1 MNKKNR
7 VRVPGVLQMEA
18 VECGAAS
25 LTMILAYYEKFI
37 PLEQVRATCGVS
49 RDGLK
54 ASNILKAARQYGLEA
69 KGFKK
74 EPESLKKMLMPVIV
88 HWEFSHFLVV
98 EGYDKGKFYLFDPAS
113 GRRVVSE
120 KEFSESFTGITLV
133 FSKGENFKKEGKKT
147 GAIDGIL
154 KRIKGSEKA
163 LFYIVLVGIALV
175 LPGLAVP
182 IFSQIFVD
190 DILLGNNDSWLAPLL
205 LGMAL
210 TATLRGTLTWLQQ
223 HYLLKLERKISITTS
238 ARFLWHLLHLPDE
251 FFSQRSAGEITSR
264 MQSNDRV
271 ARLLSGQ
278 VANTILSLL
287 MIVFYFILMFIYS
300 PILSF
305 VGLGIAALNI
315 GYLKYVSEKRMDQNN
330 LLLKDRGSMIG
341 VGMSGLQII
350 ETLKATGSES
360 DFFAKWSGYQAKA
373 LNSEQKMGVTNSLL
387 SSIPVFLNGINNA
400 IILSLGGYLILNYQ
414 MTIGMLVAFQTL
426 MISFL
431 TPVNQLMGMGS
442 SLQEMTGE
450 MKRLDDVLNYP
461 HAYEKSLKSNPDED
475 IKMKLEGNLELKNI
489 KFGYSKLDE
498 PLIEDF
504 SLKLSPGSRIALVGG
519 SGSGKSTIAKII
531 AGIEKPW
538 AGEVLFDGKPRD
550 EWPRTTITNTFAM
563 VNQEIS
569 MIHGTIRENVTL
581 WDTTISESNLIQAT
595 KDACIHEEITAKSGG
610 YEYLLEEG
618 GKNLSGGQ
626 KQRLEIAR
634 ALVQNPAIVILDEAT
649 SALDPLTEKIVGENI
664 KIRGCATLIIAHRLS
679 TIRDC
684 DEIIV
689 MSKGKILERGTH
701 EELWQQGGEYAR
713 LTKVG

>member
-7 VRVPGVLQMEA
+7 VKVPGVLQMEA

-25 LTMILAYYEKFI
+25 LTMILGYYEKFI
-37 PLEQVRATCGVS
+37 PLEQVRAACGVS

-69 KGFKK
+69 KGFQK
-74 EPESLKKMLMPVIV
+74 EPESIKTMEMPVIV

-98 EGYDKGKFYLFDPAS
+98 EGFEKGNFYLFDPAS

-120 KEFSESFTGITLV
+120 EEFSESFTGITLE
-133 FSKGENFKKEGKKT
+133 FSPGENFIKEGKKS
-147 GAIDGIL
+147 GAVEAIL
-154 KRIKGSEKA
+154 NRVKGSEKA
-163 LFYIVLVGIALV
+163 LLYIVLVGVALV
-175 LPGLAVP
+175 LPGLAIPV
-182 IFSQIFVD
+182 FSQIFVD
-190 DILLGNNDSWLAPLL
+190 DILLGSKEIWLGPLL

-210 TATLRGTLTWLQQ
+210 TAALRGILTWMQQ

-238 ARFLWHLLHLPDE
+238 AKFLWHLLHLPDE

-300 PILSF
+300 PMLSF
-305 VGLGIAALNI
+305 VGLGIAMLNI
-315 GYLKYVSEKRMDQNN
+315 GYLKYVSEKRTDQNN

-373 LNSEQKMGVTNSLL
+373 LNAEQKMGVTNSLL

-400 IILSLGGYLILNYQ
+400 IVLSLGGYLILNDQ

-426 MISFL
+426 MVSFL

-461 HAYEKSLKSNPDED
+461 FSYEDKNESSLDVNEN
-475 IKMKLEGNLELKNI
+475 MKLQGYLELKDVS
-489 KFGYSKLDE
+489 FGYSKLE
-498 PLIEDF
+498 APLIENF
-504 SLKLSPGSRIALVGG
+504 SLKLSPGKRVALVGG
-519 SGSGKSTIAKII
+519 SGSGKSTIAKLI
-531 AGIEKPW
+531 AGIERPW
-538 AGEVLFDGKPRD
+538 TGEVLFDEKPRD

-569 MIHGTIRENVTL
+569 MIHGTIKDNITL
-581 WDTTISESNLIQAT
+581 WDSTISEFNLIQAA
-595 KDACIHEEITAKSGG
+595 KDACIHEDITAKSGG
-610 YEYLLEEG
+610 YEHIVEEG

-626 KQRLEIAR
+626 RQRMEIAR
-634 ALVQNPAIVILDEAT
+634 ALVQNPGIIILDEAT
-649 SALDPLTEKIVGENI
+649 SALDPLTEKKVDENI
-664 KIRGCATLIIAHRLS
+664 KRRGCTTLIIAHRLS

-701 EELWQQGGEYAR
+701 EELWQLGGEYAR

>member
-1 MNKKNR
+1 
-7 VRVPGVLQMEA
+7 MEA

-25 LTMILAYYEKFI
+25 LTMVLGYYEKFI
-37 PLEQVRATCGVS
+37 PLEQVRAACGVS

-69 KGFKK
+69 KGFQK
-74 EPESLKKMLMPVIV
+74 EPESIKTMTMPVIV

-98 EGYDKGKFYLFDPAS
+98 EGYEKGKFYLFDPAS

-120 KEFSESFTGITLV
+120 EEFSESFTGITLV
-133 FSKGENFKKEGKKT
+133 FSPGENFVKEGKKT
-147 GAIDGIL
+147 GAVEAIL

-163 LFYIVLVGIALV
+163 LLYIVLVGIALV

-182 IFSQIFVD
+182 VFSQIFVD
-190 DILLGNNDSWLAPLL
+190 DILLGNNDSWLFPLL
-205 LGMAL
+205 FGMAL
-210 TATLRGTLTWLQQ
+210 TAGLRGILTWLQQ
-223 HYLLKLERKISITTS
+223 HYLLKLETKIAITTS
-238 ARFLWHLLHLPDE
+238 AKFLWHLLHLPDE

-287 MIVFYFILMFIYS
+287 MIVFYFILMFIYN
-300 PILSF
+300 PMLSF
-305 VGLGIAALNI
+305 VGLGIAMLNI
-315 GYLKYVSEKRMDQNN
+315 GYLKYVSEKRTDQNN

-373 LNSEQKMGVTNSLL
+373 LNAEQKMGVTNSLL

-400 IILSLGGYLILNYQ
+400 IVLSLGGYLILNNQ

-426 MISFL
+426 MVSFL

-461 HAYEKSLKSNPDED
+461 FSYEDKNESSSEVNEKLKLQGYLD
-475 IKMKLEGNLELKNI
+475 LKNVS
-489 KFGYSKLDE
+489 FGYSKLE
-498 PLIEDF
+498 APLIENF
-504 SLKLSPGSRIALVGG
+504 SLKLSPGKRVALVGG
-519 SGSGKSTIAKII
+519 SGSGKSTIAKLI
-531 AGIEKPW
+531 AGIERPW
-538 AGEVLFDGKPRD
+538 TGEVLFDGKPRD

-569 MIHGTIRENVTL
+569 MIYGTIKDNITL
-581 WDTTISESNLIQAT
+581 WDTTISEFNLIQAA
-595 KDACIHEEITAKSGG
+595 KDACIHEDITAKSGG
-610 YEYLLEEG
+610 YEHIVEEG

-626 KQRLEIAR
+626 RQRMEIAR
-634 ALVQNPAIVILDEAT
+634 ALVQNPGIIILDEAT
-649 SALDPLTEKIVGENI
+649 SALDPLTEKKVDENI
-664 KIRGCATLIIAHRLS
+664 KRRGCTTLIIAHRLS

-701 EELWQQGGEYAR
+701 EELWQLGGEYAR

>member
-37 PLEQVRATCGVS
+37 PLEQVRAACGVS

-54 ASNILKAARQYGLEA
+54 ASNILKASRQYGLEA

-190 DILLGNNDSWLAPLL
+190 DILLGNNDSWLVPLL

-664 KIRGCATLIIAHRLS
+664 KLRGCATLIIAHRLS

>member
-461 HAYEKSLKSNPDED
+461 HSYEDNLKSNPDEN

-664 KIRGCATLIIAHRLS
+664 KLRGCATLIIAHRLS

>member
-37 PLEQVRATCGVS
+37 PLEQVRAACGVS

-190 DILLGNNDSWLAPLL
+190 DILLGNNDSWLVPLL

-210 TATLRGTLTWLQQ
+210 TATLRGSLTWLQQ

-238 ARFLWHLLHLPDE
+238 AKFLWHLLHLPDE

-287 MIVFYFILMFIYS
+287 TIVFYFILMFIYS

-350 ETLKATGSES
+350 ETLKAAGSES

-426 MISFL
+426 MMSFL

-461 HAYEKSLKSNPDED
+461 HAYEESLKSNSDEN

-489 KFGYSKLDE
+489 KFGYSKLEE

-504 SLKLSPGSRIALVGG
+504 SLILSPGSRVALVGG

-538 AGEVLFDGKPRD
+538 EGEVLFDGKPRN

-569 MIHGTIRENVTL
+569 MVQGTIRENITL

-595 KDACIHEEITAKSGG
+595 KDACIHEEITAKPGG
-610 YEYLLEEG
+610 YEYVIEEG

-634 ALVQNPAIVILDEAT
+634 ALVQNPGIVILDEAT

-664 KIRGCATLIIAHRLS
+664 KLRGCATLIIAHRLS

-684 DEIIV
+684 DEIII
-689 MSKGKILERGTH
+689 MSRGKILERGTH
-701 EELWQQGGEYAR
+701 EELWQKGGEYSR
-713 LTKVG
+713 LIKVG

>member
-287 MIVFYFILMFIYS
+287 MIVFYYILMFIYS

-461 HAYEKSLKSNPDED
+461 HAYEKNLKSNPDED

-538 AGEVLFDGKPRD
+538 AGEVLFDGKPRN

-664 KIRGCATLIIAHRLS
+664 KLRGCATLIIAHRLS

>member
-37 PLEQVRATCGVS
+37 PLEQVRAACGVS

-120 KEFSESFTGITLV
+120 KELSESFTGITLV
-133 FSKGENFKKEGKKT
+133 FSKGENFKKEGKKL
-147 GAIDGIL
+147 GAIEGIL

-238 ARFLWHLLHLPDE
+238 AKFLWHLLHLPDE

-287 MIVFYFILMFIYS
+287 TIVFYFILMFIYS

-431 TPVNQLMGMGS
+431 TPVNQLMGIGS

-461 HAYEKSLKSNPDED
+461 HSYEDNLKSNPDEN

-489 KFGYSKLDE
+489 KFGYSKLEE

-504 SLKLSPGSRIALVGG
+504 SLILSPGSRVALVGG

-538 AGEVLFDGKPRD
+538 EGEVLFDGKPRN

-569 MIHGTIRENVTL
+569 MVQGTIRENITL

-595 KDACIHEEITAKSGG
+595 KDACIHEEITAKPGG
-610 YEYLLEEG
+610 YEYVIEEG

-634 ALVQNPAIVILDEAT
+634 ALVQNPGIVILDEAT

-664 KIRGCATLIIAHRLS
+664 KLRGCATLIIAHRLS

-689 MSKGKILERGTH
+689 MSRGKILERGTH
-701 EELWQQGGEYAR
+701 EELWQKGGEYSR
-713 LTKVG
+713 LIKVG

>member
-7 VRVPGVLQMEA
+7 VKVPGVLQMEA

-25 LTMILAYYEKFI
+25 LTMILGYYEKFI
-37 PLEQVRATCGVS
+37 PLEQVRAACGVS

-69 KGFKK
+69 KGFQK
-74 EPESLKKMLMPVIV
+74 EPESIKTMEMPVIV

-98 EGYDKGKFYLFDPAS
+98 EGYEKGSFYLFDPAS

-120 KEFSESFTGITLV
+120 EEFSESFTGITLE
-133 FSKGENFKKEGKKT
+133 FSPGENFIKEGKKS
-147 GAIDGIL
+147 GAVEAIL
-154 KRIKGSEKA
+154 NRVKGSEKA
-163 LFYIVLVGIALV
+163 LLYIVLVGIALV
-175 LPGLAVP
+175 LPGLAIPV
-182 IFSQIFVD
+182 FSQIFVD
-190 DILLGNNDSWLAPLL
+190 DILLGSKETWLGPLL

-210 TATLRGTLTWLQQ
+210 TAALRGILTWMQQ

-238 ARFLWHLLHLPDE
+238 AKFLWHLLHLPDE

-300 PILSF
+300 PMLSF
-305 VGLGIAALNI
+305 VGLGIAMLNI
-315 GYLKYVSEKRMDQNN
+315 GYLKYVSEKRTDQNN

-373 LNSEQKMGVTNSLL
+373 LNAEQKMGVTNSLL

-400 IILSLGGYLILNYQ
+400 IVLSLGGYLILNDQ

-426 MISFL
+426 MVSFL

-461 HAYEKSLKSNPDED
+461 FSYEDKNESSLDVNEN
-475 IKMKLEGNLELKNI
+475 MKLQGYLELKDVS
-489 KFGYSKLDE
+489 FGYSKLE
-498 PLIEDF
+498 APLIENF
-504 SLKLSPGSRIALVGG
+504 SLKLSPGKRVALVGG
-519 SGSGKSTIAKII
+519 SGSGKSTIAKLI
-531 AGIEKPW
+531 AGIERPW
-538 AGEVLFDGKPRD
+538 TGEVLFDEKPRD

-569 MIHGTIRENVTL
+569 MIHGTIKDNITL
-581 WDTTISESNLIQAT
+581 WDSTISEFNLIQAA
-595 KDACIHEEITAKSGG
+595 KDACIHEDITAKSGG
-610 YEYLLEEG
+610 YEHIVEEG

-626 KQRLEIAR
+626 RQRMEIAR
-634 ALVQNPAIVILDEAT
+634 ALVQNPGIIILDEAT
-649 SALDPLTEKIVGENI
+649 SALDPLTEKKVDENI
-664 KIRGCATLIIAHRLS
+664 KRRGCTTLIIAHRLS

-701 EELWQQGGEYAR
+701 EELWQLGGEYAR

>member
-461 HAYEKSLKSNPDED
+461 HSYEDNLKSNPDEN

-581 WDTTISESNLIQAT
+581 WDTTISEFNLIQAT

-664 KIRGCATLIIAHRLS
+664 KLRGCATLIIAHRLS

>member
-664 KIRGCATLIIAHRLS
+664 KLRGCATLIIAHRLS

>member
-7 VRVPGVLQMEA
+7 VKVPGVLQMEA

-25 LTMILAYYEKFI
+25 LTMILGYYEKFI
-37 PLEQVRATCGVS
+37 PLEQVRAACGVS

-69 KGFKK
+69 KGFQK
-74 EPESLKKMLMPVIV
+74 EPESIKTMEMPVIV

-98 EGYDKGKFYLFDPAS
+98 EGYEKGSFYLFDPAS

-120 KEFSESFTGITLV
+120 EEFSESFTGITLE
-133 FSKGENFKKEGKKT
+133 FSPGENFIKEGKKS
-147 GAIDGIL
+147 GAVEAIL
-154 KRIKGSEKA
+154 NRVKGSEKA
-163 LFYIVLVGIALV
+163 LLYIVLVGIALV
-175 LPGLAVP
+175 LPGLAIPV
-182 IFSQIFVD
+182 FSQIFVD
-190 DILLGNNDSWLAPLL
+190 DILLGSKETWLGPLL

-210 TATLRGTLTWLQQ
+210 TAALRGILTWMQQ

-238 ARFLWHLLHLPDE
+238 AKFLWHLLHLPDE

-300 PILSF
+300 PMLSF
-305 VGLGIAALNI
+305 VGLGIAMLNI
-315 GYLKYVSEKRMDQNN
+315 GYLKYVSEKRTDQNN

-373 LNSEQKMGVTNSLL
+373 LNAEQKMGVTNSLL

-400 IILSLGGYLILNYQ
+400 IVLSLGGYLILNNQ

-426 MISFL
+426 MVSFL

-461 HAYEKSLKSNPDED
+461 FSYEDKNESSLDVNEN
-475 IKMKLEGNLELKNI
+475 MKLQGYLELKDVS
-489 KFGYSKLDE
+489 FGYSKLE
-498 PLIEDF
+498 APLIENF
-504 SLKLSPGSRIALVGG
+504 SLKLSPGKRIALVGG
-519 SGSGKSTIAKII
+519 SGSGKSTIAKLI
-531 AGIEKPW
+531 AGIERPW
-538 AGEVLFDGKPRD
+538 TGEVLFDEKPRD
-550 EWPRTTITNTFAM
+550 EWPRATITNTFAM

-569 MIHGTIRENVTL
+569 MMHGTIKDNITL
-581 WDTTISESNLIQAT
+581 WDSTISEFNLIQAA
-595 KDACIHEEITAKSGG
+595 KDACIHEDITAKSGG
-610 YEYLLEEG
+610 YEHIVEEG

-626 KQRLEIAR
+626 RQRMEIAR
-634 ALVQNPAIVILDEAT
+634 ALVQNPGIIILDEAT
-649 SALDPLTEKIVGENI
+649 SALDPLTEKKVDENI
-664 KIRGCATLIIAHRLS
+664 KRRGCTTLIIAHRLS

-701 EELWQQGGEYAR
+701 EELWQLGGEYAR

>member
-7 VRVPGVLQMEA
+7 VKVPGVLQMEA

-25 LTMILAYYEKFI
+25 LTMILGYYEKFI
-37 PLEQVRATCGVS
+37 PLEQVRAACGVS

-69 KGFKK
+69 KGFQK
-74 EPESLKKMLMPVIV
+74 EPESIKTMKMPVIV

-98 EGYDKGKFYLFDPAS
+98 EGYEKGSFYLFDPAS

-120 KEFSESFTGITLV
+120 EEFSESFTGITLE
-133 FSKGENFKKEGKKT
+133 FSPGENFIKEGKKS
-147 GAIDGIL
+147 GAVEAIL
-154 KRIKGSEKA
+154 NRVKGSEKA
-163 LFYIVLVGIALV
+163 LLYIVLVGIALV
-175 LPGLAVP
+175 LPGLAIPV
-182 IFSQIFVD
+182 FSQIFVD
-190 DILLGNNDSWLAPLL
+190 DILLGSKETWLGPLL

-210 TATLRGTLTWLQQ
+210 TAALRGILTWMQQ

-238 ARFLWHLLHLPDE
+238 AKFLWHLLHLPDE

-300 PILSF
+300 PMLSF
-305 VGLGIAALNI
+305 VGLGIAMLNI
-315 GYLKYVSEKRMDQNN
+315 GYLKYVSEKRTDQNN

-373 LNSEQKMGVTNSLL
+373 LNAEQKMGVTNSLL

-400 IILSLGGYLILNYQ
+400 IVLSLGGYLILNDQ

-426 MISFL
+426 MVSFL

-461 HAYEKSLKSNPDED
+461 FSYEDKNESSLDVNEN
-475 IKMKLEGNLELKNI
+475 MKLQGYLELKDVS
-489 KFGYSKLDE
+489 FGYSKLE
-498 PLIEDF
+498 APLIENF
-504 SLKLSPGSRIALVGG
+504 SLKLSPGKRVALVGG
-519 SGSGKSTIAKII
+519 SGSGKSTIAKLI
-531 AGIEKPW
+531 AGIERPW
-538 AGEVLFDGKPRD
+538 TGEVLFDGKPRD

-569 MIHGTIRENVTL
+569 MIYGTIKDNITL
-581 WDTTISESNLIQAT
+581 WDTTISEFNLIQAA
-595 KDACIHEEITAKSGG
+595 KDACIHEDITAKSGG
-610 YEYLLEEG
+610 YEHIVEEG

-626 KQRLEIAR
+626 RQRMEIAR
-634 ALVQNPAIVILDEAT
+634 ALVQNPGIIILDEAT
-649 SALDPLTEKIVGENI
+649 SALDPLTEKKVDENI
-664 KIRGCATLIIAHRLS
+664 KRRGCTTLIIAHRLS

-701 EELWQQGGEYAR
+701 EELWQLGGEYAR